1 MRYKRYKHAEY
12 VTFNAVAFKKSAKAA
27 GMSLKEVARK
37 YGIPGKTLYG
47 YFRKGRIP
55 RPVLAQ
61 LQVIM
66 QPKHGALS
74 VVQEVQEAPA
84 AQHTPHGGSVARIAM
99 SCPVEALGHFLIVA
113 QSMGVKLLG
122 MEA

>member
-37 YGIPGKTLYG
+37 CGIPGKTLYG
-47 YFRKGRIP
+47 YFSKGRIP

-61 LQVIM
+61 LQVSM

-84 AQHTPHGGSVARIAM
+84 AQHTPYDGSAKIAM
-99 SCPVEALGHFLIVA
+99 SCPVETLGHFLIVA